1 MPFATCTSPFLG
13 ACLPTSP
20 RPPIDGRHG
29 VRTTDGRIGPCISDT
44 DAAVGY
50 VRAAVPPRPTVAA
63 ATYPPGLQ
71 LQTIA
76 EAAAESDCE
85 SDYES
90 SDDEL
95 TQEELDELD
104 ALDGRGHLRPN
115 QVSVWSIVPVPAVAL
130 ARRGKE
136 RHTPTD
142 LSFARVS
149 HGCVSG
155 TSQAIVVGH
164 CVCLMW

>member
-1 MPFATCTSPFLG
+1 M
-13 ACLPTSP
+13 
-20 RPPIDGRHG
+20 
-29 VRTTDGRIGPCISDT
+29 
-44 DAAVGY
+44 
-50 VRAAVPPRPTVAA
+50 AA